1 MLFCKNNK
9 DAMKHSDLT
18 PEERERIVA
27 ETIWLNYFNKQLF
40 QHGTITEKEYRRM
53 FEKIIVREGQA
64 LRRKA

>member
-18 PEERERIVA
+18 PEERKRIVA